1 MRNALLVRKLV
12 YCLISV
18 SRGGGVVTIGSLMPP
33 ISCMEKL
40 QDKWERVPKEASS
53 HRIFRGFFSAI
64 LFL

>member
-12 YCLISV
+12 YCLISA
-18 SRGGGVVTIGSLMPP
+18 SRGGVVAIESLMPP

>member
-18 SRGGGVVTIGSLMPP
+18 SRGGVVAIESLMPP

-53 HRIFRGFFSAI
+53 HRIFRGFFFCNTV
-64 LFL
+64 L

>member
-12 YCLISV
+12 YCLIS
-18 SRGGGVVTIGSLMPP
+18 GGGVVAIESLMPP

>member
-18 SRGGGVVTIGSLMPP
+18 SRGGVVAIESLMPP